1 MSPGSKCWSWDR
13 TVRCARGSR
22 GCRVI
27 RSSLPSWLF
36 SGWPSLSWRGRGR
49 GSEVPKGP
57 DEEAAK
63 ERWHVP
69 SPACVCAGGIFWKEA
84 QRAGEGGGYDVSAEM
99 TFTVLQG
106 RWVVR
111 PCITYRVSESLSFG
125 SQVSKQHLP
134 HQSNYTAVH
143 PPQPTHSL
151 LPNLCVSPAFRG
163 AAGVQPHWRALR
175 RGLPLLGRRHKLV
188 AKYDLLSCSEGLT
201 QTPNC

>member
-1 MSPGSKCWSWDR
+1 MK
-13 TVRCARGSR
+13 
-22 GCRVI
+22 
-27 RSSLPSWLF
+27 
-36 SGWPSLSWRGRGR
+36 GWEGGWGRGR
-49 GSEVPKGP
+49 HTADPGNLPCGHQKLPSLHHRY
-57 DEEAAK
+57 K
-63 ERWHVP
+63 ER
-69 SPACVCAGGIFWKEA
+69 
-84 QRAGEGGGYDVSAEM
+84 M

-188 AKYDLLSCSEGLT
+188 AKYDLLSFSEGLT